1 MAIPASLIYTGI
13 IVPVSVLI
21 PIGMAASKRKNA
33 GRPLKIIWY
42 YLLLDCVVNVLAVV
56 LANQKINNLPVLHV
70 FTILEF
76 VLMSYF
82 YLSVLKQ
89 ETAGRMIKY
98 LLVIFPV
105 FCIVNFLFFQSIY
118 QFNTYARPVEALII
132 MGCSLAYFA
141 QSNDAETR
149 WSLNPVN
156 WINIGILLYFS
167 GALFIFSFSNLTVQ
181 EMNEKYYAINILMWN
196 IHATLLLMM
205 YLLIAFGFSK
215 CSKQ

>member
-1 MAIPASLIYTGI
+1 MALPASLIYTGI

-21 PIGMAASKRKNA
+21 PIGMAASKRKYA
-33 GRPLKIIWY
+33 GRPLEIIWY
-42 YLLLDCVVNVLAVV
+42 YLLLDCIVNVLAVV
-56 LANQKINNLPVLHV
+56 LANHKINNLPVLHV

-82 YLSVLKQ
+82 YLSILK
-89 ETAGRMIKY
+89 EEAAGRIIKY
-98 LLVIFPV
+98 LLILFPV

-149 WSLNPVN
+149 WSLNPIN
-156 WINIGILLYFS
+156 WINTGVLLYFS
-167 GALFIFSFSNLTVQ
+167 GALFIFSFSNLTVN
-181 EMNEKYYAINILMWN
+181 ELSEKYHAINILMWN
-196 IHATLLLMM
+196 IHATLLLIM

-215 CSKQ
+215 CRKQ

>member
-21 PIGMAASKRKNA
+21 PIGMAASKRKYA
-33 GRPLKIIWY
+33 DRALKIIWY

-56 LANQKINNLPVLHV
+56 LANHKINNLPVLHV

-76 VLMSYF
+76 VWMSYF
-82 YLSVLKQ
+82 YLSVLKDKA
-89 ETAGRMIKY
+89 AGRMIRF
-98 LLVIFPV
+98 LLVLFPV

-132 MGCSLAYFA
+132 MSYSLAYFA

-156 WINIGILLYFS
+156 WMNSGILLYFS
-167 GALFIFSFSNLTVQ
+167 GALFIFSFSNLTV
-181 EMNEKYYAINILMWN
+181 NEISKKYYAINILMWN
-196 IHATLLLMM
+196 IHATLLLIM

-215 CSKQ
+215 CRKQ

>member
-1 MAIPASLIYTGI
+1 MAMPASLIYTGV

-21 PIGMAASKRKNA
+21 PIGIAVSKRKHTN
-33 GRPLKIIWY
+33 RPLKIIWY
-42 YLLLDCVVNVLAVV
+42 YLLLDCLINVLAVV
-56 LANQKINNLPVLHV
+56 LANRKINNLPVLHV
-70 FTILEF
+70 FTIIEF
-76 VLMSYF
+76 VLMSFF
-82 YLSVLKQ
+82 YLSILKH
-89 ETAGRMIKY
+89 ETVGTIIKY
-98 LLVIFPV
+98 LLVIFPI
-105 FCIVNFLFFQSIY
+105 FCVLNFLFFQSIY

-141 QSNDAETR
+141 QSNDAETS

-167 GALFIFSFSNLTVQ
+167 GALFIFSFSNLTVNK
-181 EMNEKYYAINILMWN
+181 MNEKYYAINILMWN
-196 IHATLLLMM
+196 IHATLLLLM